1 MDLYD
6 NVINF
11 YDNTKIKEITYKDF
25 NIDKNNIS
33 LTKHDKTLNGI
44 IICYSNLCISCKKY
58 YNIFI
63 NLEELFNNLSF
74 FAVNCNN
81 IMDRNDELIK
91 PLNITQ
97 YPIIKIIKNNKVLDR
112 NIEINSLENLIF
124 KINTIFK

>member
-1 MDLYD
+1 MDIYD

-11 YDNTKIKEITYKDF
+11 YDNTKIKEIVFDDF
-25 NIDKNNIS
+25 NINKKIIS
-33 LTKHDKTLNGI
+33 LKKYDNNLNGI

-63 NLEELFNNLSF
+63 NLEELFSNLKF

-81 IMDRNDELIK
+81 IKENNDELIK

-97 YPIIKIIKNNKVLDR
+97 YPLIKIIKNNKVLNN
-112 NIEINSLENLIF
+112 NIEISSLENLIF
-124 KINTIFK
+124 KINGLF